1 MQKPEILENEAKRLN
16 ALRRYKVLDT
26 LPEREFDE
34 LTQLASFI
42 CETPIA
48 LISLVDRDRQWFKA
62 RVGIDVEE
70 TSRDISFCA
79 HVVASSQML
88 IVEDATQDIRF
99 ADNPF
104 VLQEPKIRFY
114 AGAPLVTSDGFVL
127 GTLCTIDLE
136 PKTLS
141 QKQIRHLE
149 ALSNLVISQLEL
161 RIKQENSQL
170 LTATVECSSDAIIT
184 MTLDGVI
191 NSWNL
196 AAEKI
201 FGYTSDEAIAKNIS
215 ILFAPDQSEHLQLL
229 AKIKHG
235 QSLESFNTIL
245 IHKNAT
251 EMDVSL
257 TLSPL
262 RDKLGQSIGISII
275 VRNLTNRIFAE
286 VSLKRSN
293 DLLSCI
299 SKAQSQFIAAA
310 DRLTIFEDLLSNL
323 LDLTNS
329 EYGFIG
335 EVLFRKDGSAFI
347 EDSLMKIRGV
357 PYLKTHSITN
367 ISWDDTTQKFY
378 EENYEIGMEFTN
390 MQTLFGATI
399 MTGKPVIANSPR
411 TDPRRGGVPDGHPP
425 LNAFLGL
432 PFYKGSQLIGMVGI
446 ANRPNGYSEE
456 IIEYLQPF
464 LVTCSNLIEGYRLER
479 QRNIAE
485 SARTMAERKKEI
497 LLKEVHHRVKNN
509 LMIIGSLLNWQGES
523 VQDPKLLSI
532 LEDSKKRINSIAL
545 IHEKLYRSPDL
556 AKIDFGEYLHSLVQQ
571 VFSTFSLSHERVR
584 LHCEVASIF
593 LNIETAT
600 PCGLIINELVSN
612 ALEHAFPEHSSGELF
627 VSLSHDERD
636 QIILMVADNGVG
648 FPEGVDF
655 RQTES
660 LGWQLVCL
668 LTEQLEGDVQLF
680 RDSGTRVVISFSEL
694 NYQRRV

>member
-1 MQKPEILENEAKRLN
+1 MQKPEILDNEVERLK

-34 LTQLASFI
+34 LTQLASLI

-62 RVGIDVEE
+62 KVGIDAEE
-70 TSRDISFCA
+70 TSRDISFCG
-79 HVVASSQML
+79 HVVASSKML
-88 IVEDATQDIRF
+88 IVEDATQDTRF
-99 ADNPF
+99 ADNPL

-114 AGAPLVTSDGFVL
+114 AGAPLITSDGFVL

-141 QKQIRHLE
+141 PTQIKHLE
-149 ALSNLVISQLEL
+149 SLSNLVISQLEL

-170 LTATVECSSDAIIT
+170 LTAVVECSSDAIIT
-184 MTLDGVI
+184 MTLEGVI
-191 NSWNL
+191 NSWNP
-196 AAEKI
+196 AAEKL
-201 FGYTSDEAIAKNIS
+201 FGYTQDEAITKNIS
-215 ILFAPDQSEHLQLL
+215 ILFTLERSEHSQLL
-229 AKIKHG
+229 AQIKQG
-235 QSLESFNTIL
+235 EGLENLNTVL

-251 EMDVSL
+251 EIDVSL

-262 RDKLGQSIGISII
+262 KDQRGKAIGISII
-275 VRNLTNRIFAE
+275 VRNLTDRIIAE

-299 SKAQSQFIAAA
+299 SKAQSQFITAAN
-310 DRLTIFEDLLSNL
+310 RLTIFEDLLSSL

-329 EYGFIG
+329 EYGLIG
-335 EVLFRKDGSAFI
+335 EVLFRQDGSAFM

-357 PYLKTHSITN
+357 PYLKTHGITN

-378 EENYEIGMEFTN
+378 EENYKIGMEFTN

-399 MTGKPVIANSPR
+399 MTGQPVIANNPS

-446 ANRPNGYSEE
+446 ANRPNGYDQEL
-456 IIEYLQPF
+456 IEYLQPF

-509 LMIIGSLLNWQGES
+509 LMIVGSLLNWQGES

-571 VFSTFSLSHERVR
+571 IFATFSLSNDRVR
-584 LHCEVASIF
+584 LRCEVASIF

-612 ALEHAFPEHSSGELF
+612 ALEHAFPEHRSGELF
-627 VSLSHDERD
+627 VSLSHDEKD
-636 QIILMVADNGVG
+636 QIILMVADDGVG
-648 FPEGVDF
+648 FPKGVDF

-680 RDSGTRVVISFSEL
+680 RESGTRVVVSFSEL
-694 NYQRRV
+694 NYQWRF